1 MLLDLTPL
9 SLWTVVA
16 ILAGA
21 ALVICLAGTR
31 LANLADTLA
40 DRTGIGEIIA
50 GALFVGASTSLPG
63 VITSITT
70 AAQDYPGLA
79 IGNAVGGLTAQTT
92 FLAVADLVYRKANL
106 EHAAA
111 SVTGLTQGTLLVS
124 LLTIPLLAMATPEF
138 TIWGVHPASVLLFV
152 CYGFGLHLLAE
163 VQDQPMWSP
172 VETSHTQDE
181 AEQAAAT
188 GTDERTTATLWSVFL
203 VYAAIT
209 ATAGYVVGEA
219 ASALVELTGLSQS
232 AVGTVFAAIANS
244 LPELVTAIAAVRI
257 GAVNLAVGDVIG
269 GNSFEVLFLA
279 AADFFYRPGSIYHE
293 FDTDNVLIAVLAI
306 LMTGVLL
313 LGMLRRERH
322 GIAGIGFESAL
333 VLLLYLGSVALLF
346 I

>member
-1 MLLDLTPL
+1 MLLDLTAL

-16 ILAGA
+16 IMAGA
-21 ALVICLAGTR
+21 ALAICLAGTR
-31 LANLADTLA
+31 LADLADTLA
-40 DRTGIGEIIA
+40 DRTGMGEIVA

-79 IGNAVGGLTAQTT
+79 IGNALGGLTAQTT
-92 FLAVADLVYRKANL
+92 FLAVADLAYRKANL

-111 SVTGLTQGTLLVS
+111 SVTGLTQGTPGVAADHPAARHGHARDHAL
-124 LLTIPLLAMATPEF
+124 
-138 TIWGVHPASVLLFV
+138 GVHPASVLLFV
-152 CYGFGLHLLAE
+152 CYGFGLRLLAQVE
-163 VQDQPMWSP
+163 DEPMWSP
-172 VETSHTQDE
+172 VRTGHTQDE
-181 AEQAAAT
+181 AEQAEAT
-188 GTDERTTATLWSVFL
+188 GTDERATGTLWRVFL
-203 VYAAIT
+203 VYAVIT
-209 ATAGYVVGEA
+209 AGAGYVVGEA
-219 ASALVELTGLSQS
+219 ASALVELTALSQS
-232 AVGTVFAAIANS
+232 AVGTVFAAVANS

-293 FDTDNVLIAVLAI
+293 FDTDNLFIAVLAI

-313 LGMLRRERH
+313 LGMLRRQRH

-333 VLLLYLGSVALLF
+333 VLLLYVGSVVLLF
-346 I
+346 V